1 MSRKK
6 VMDCGSCIDLSSLI
20 SKPAA
25 AKEAVM
31 SARVSPKDEC
41 KNLEEFEWTIYIE
54 FSAGSLRTNVV
65 FFSLKEKILD
75 DKEKLVQEQD

>member
-1 MSRKK
+1 
-6 VMDCGSCIDLSSLI
+6 MDCGSCIDLSSLI

-41 KNLEEFEWTIYIE
+41 KNLEELKWTINIE
-54 FSAGSLRTNVV
+54 FSAWFLRTNVV
-65 FFSLKEKILD
+65 CSGLKERIFD
-75 DKEKLVQEQD
+75 NKEKLVQEQN